1 MIYNDNVEKERER
14 ERKNVFDVRVLAC
27 QVSTEICHKPKHL
40 YQEALEHLARRE
52 NDEDCPGHGKC
63 VPMKLRMACCC
74 SVMNNEWTKPTG
86 AKLHRGVSKLFNNMG
101 IIVCH
106 HVCMEL
112 YTKLSLCRNL
122 QLIWFVNMHIHIC
135 ICHASIMHLCL
146 VLQALKCCMKLDC
159 KQASMSI
166 WRTVFGQSS
175 SLRISCQLPA
185 AWEVVF
191 LGVTCHHRSKIL
203 LIKKQNLHQIRL
215 QKN

>member
-86 AKLHRGVSKLFNNMG
+86 AKLHRGVSKLFNKYGDHSVSSCMYG
-101 IIVCH
+101 IIYKTVIVQEFAAYMVCKYAH
-106 HVCMEL
+106 TYMH
-112 YTKLSLCRNL
+112 LSC
-122 QLIWFVNMHIHIC
+122 VY
-135 ICHASIMHLCL
+135 HASMFSTASTQMLHEVGLQTSINEHLTNGFW
-146 VLQALKCCMKLDC
+146 AIFK
-159 KQASMSI
+159 S
-166 WRTVFGQSS
+166 
-175 SLRISCQLPA
+175 
-185 AWEVVF
+185 
-191 LGVTCHHRSKIL
+191 
-203 LIKKQNLHQIRL
+203 
-215 QKN
+215 